1 MINLLFTKDKKIY
14 IYIQGSAKTPKRAFL
29 EFFLKTLNF
38 FFLVYHFTYIEY
50 LSIFFLKKLIFLK
63 KNSSFIFLNFFLK
76 KNSRFMKFRMEP

>member
-50 LSIFFLKKLIFLK
+50 LSIFFLKKLIFLLQ
-63 KNSSFIFLNFFLK
+63 LNKSNELYLFELK
-76 KNSRFMKFRMEP
+76 DFHL